1 MEWLAS
7 QGGSFT
13 NTQLSHI
20 INKMD
25 DGRRLQTARDGQE
38 LDQGA
43 AISLLQAM
51 GVNSVLEGHQG
62 RGRRE
67 RYFR

>member
-1 MEWLAS
+1 M
-7 QGGSFT
+7 SFT
-13 NTQLSHI
+13 NTQLTHI

-51 GVNSVLEGHQG
+51 GVNSELGVQQG
-62 RGRRE
+62 RGRKE